1 MSRASNLAGFTTS
14 ISPPANLSVGIIT
27 ASSVIN
33 VGTGLTLSSSGIN
46 ITGVITATSFSGN
59 GSGLTGISSVSFATT
74 SFGLS
79 GSPAILVSSIGINT
93 TSAPTNLYV
102 SGSSA
107 SNIVGLGTTNADTA
121 LNFATGNNFSMTLV
135 GSIVLENPTGVT
147 TGQSGVI
154 YIQQD
159 GVGNHTVGF
168 GSHWDFPSATAPTL
182 TLTANALDAL
192 TYSVRTSTSI
202 VAAAL
207 IGIGTL

>member
-1 MSRASNLAGFTTS
+1 
-14 ISPPANLSVGIIT
+14 
-27 ASSVIN
+27 
-33 VGTGLTLSSSGIN
+33 
-46 ITGVITATSFSGN
+46 
-59 GSGLTGISSVSFATT
+59 
-74 SFGLS
+74 
-79 GSPAILVSSIGINT
+79 
-93 TSAPTNLYV
+93 
-102 SGSSA
+102 
-107 SNIVGLGTTNADTA
+107 
-121 LNFATGNNFSMTLV
+121 MTLT
-135 GSIVLENPTGVT
+135 GSIVLNNPTGVT

>member
-1 MSRASNLAGFTTS
+1 MAIKISGSTIIDDSRNIVNAG
-14 ISPPANLSVGIIT
+14 V
-27 ASSVIN
+27 V
-33 VGTGLTLSSSGIN
+33 
-46 ITGVITATSFSGN
+46 TATSFVGN
-59 GSGLTGISSVSFATT
+59 VTGTATTAINFTGTASTASFATT

-79 GSPAILVSSIGINT
+79 GNPAILVSSAGINT
-93 TSAPTNLYV
+93 TSLNGTKLYV
-102 SGSSA
+102 QGNA
-107 SNIVGLGTTNADTA
+107 AGNVVGLGTTDASTA
-121 LNFATGNNFSMTLV
+121 LDFATGNNFSLTLT
-135 GSIVLENPTGVT
+135 GSIVLLDPVGVT

>member
-1 MSRASNLAGFTTS
+1 
-14 ISPPANLSVGIIT
+14 
-27 ASSVIN
+27 
-33 VGTGLTLSSSGIN
+33 
-46 ITGVITATSFSGN
+46 
-59 GSGLTGISSVSFATT
+59 
-74 SFGLS
+74 
-79 GSPAILVSSIGINT
+79 
-93 TSAPTNLYV
+93 
-102 SGSSA
+102 
-107 SNIVGLGTTNADTA
+107 
-121 LNFATGNNFSMTLV
+121 MTLT
-135 GSIVLENPTGVT
+135 GSIVLNNPTGVT

-182 TLTANALDAL
+182 SLTANALDAL

>member
-1 MSRASNLAGFTTS
+1 MAIKISGSTIIDDSRNIVNAG
-14 ISPPANLSVGIIT
+14 V
-27 ASSVIN
+27 V
-33 VGTGLTLSSSGIN
+33 
-46 ITGVITATSFSGN
+46 TATSFSGDGAN
-59 GSGLTGISSVSFATT
+59 LTGISSVSFATT

-79 GSPAILVSSIGINT
+79 GSPAILVSSAGINT
-93 TSAPTNLYV
+93 DSAPTNLYV

-107 SNIVGLGTTNADTA
+107 GNVVGLGTTDANTTLD
-121 LNFATGNNFSMTLV
+121 FATGNNFSVTLV

-159 GVGNHTVGF
+159 GTGSHTVGF
-168 GSHWDFPSATAPTL
+168 GSHWDFPNETVPSL
-182 TLTANALDAL
+182 SLTANALDAL